1 MFLKYYMKEKK
12 KVFYVNLKN
21 IISIKKDIIY
31 NNGINGIV

>member
-1 MFLKYYMKEKK
+1 MKEKK

>member
-1 MFLKYYMKEKK
+1 MKEKK
-12 KVFYVNLKN
+12 KSVLCKLKN